1 MGTYI
6 YTYIRRCIHIFTYR
20 EKKGEGERPGYK
32 HHIYAYSN
40 THACVKAC
48 SQHARRLT
56 VSAHTAVHPLLYAA
70 VVSVTLASTLCVCA
84 GAPVLVG
91 VLSSKETQVC
101 VQ

>member
-1 MGTYI
+1 MDAYI
-6 YTYIRRCIHIFTYR
+6 YTCIHPCIHIFTYR

-40 THACVKAC
+40 PHAC

-56 VSAHTAVHPLLYAA
+56 ISAHTAVHPLLYAA